1 MRLFQGPHFLLYLY
15 ILCIKENMKD
25 LYTYLVE
32 STKND
37 PLTLNPYNIFIL
49 VKPGF
54 VKNSTA
60 IINLFKSRGYDIA
73 KYGARRMTRPEVE
86 DFYISH
92 KDEDYYE
99 DLCKY
104 MSSGVCAG
112 YLLNYTGEGDPIKT
126 TDKIK
131 KEVRETWGKDEMKN
145 ALHSSD
151 SKENVHREAKIF
163 FNK

>member
-1 MRLFQGPHFLLYLY
+1 
-15 ILCIKENMKD
+15 MKD

-73 KYGARRMTRPEVE
+73 KYGARRMTRSEVE
-86 DFYISH
+86 EFYISH

-151 SKENVHREAKIF
+151 SKENVYREAKIF
-163 FNK
+163 FNR